1 MPPTMIESFAAGA
14 CVAVA
19 AAFPAAVGA
28 ALGVTAVPPQAA
40 ATIPAM
46 VASAQMRFR
55 MYASTFST
63 RI

>member
-1 MPPTMIESFAAGA
+1 MIESFAAGA
-14 CVAVA
+14 CDAVA
-19 AAFPAAVGA
+19 AALLAAELGA

-40 ATIPAM
+40 ATITAM

-55 MYASTFST
+55 MSVSLFST